1 MLIRSVD
8 VNEHQPAERI
18 RALARK
24 SDGLILHD
32 RVLDS
37 EQLADLARHVQVV
50 TLAGAPTA
58 ATANV
63 RGDNA
68 GGMRQQPIRELA
80 TVAFELLFAMINREP
95 PASRN
100 VVLPTTLVRRES
112 CGCAPGETG
121 RTER

>member
-1 MLIRSVD
+1 
-8 VNEHQPAERI
+8 
-18 RALARK
+18 
-24 SDGLILHD
+24 
-32 RVLDS
+32 VLDS
-37 EQLADLARHVQVV
+37 EQLADLARHVRVV

-58 ATANV
+58 ATAYV

-68 GGMRQQPIRELA
+68 GGMRRQPIRELA

-121 RTER
+121 WGDR

>member
-8 VNEHQPAERI
+8 VNEHQRAERI

-37 EQLADLARHVQVV
+37 EQLADL
-50 TLAGAPTA
+50 
-58 ATANV
+58 
-63 RGDNA
+63 
-68 GGMRQQPIRELA
+68 
-80 TVAFELLFAMINREP
+80 MINREP